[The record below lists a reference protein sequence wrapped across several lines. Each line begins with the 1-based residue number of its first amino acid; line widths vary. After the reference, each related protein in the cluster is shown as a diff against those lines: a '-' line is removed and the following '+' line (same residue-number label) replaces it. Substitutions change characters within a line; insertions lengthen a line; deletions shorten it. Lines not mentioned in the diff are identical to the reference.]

1 MKEEIIGGL
10 RNALDRN
17 ETIEKAMQTFINAG
31 YSATEVREAASM
43 INPSATGMLY
53 GEPSTKPASQPSAA
67 QPAQLSAQASKSV
80 TLPKQ
85 QAQANPPVAATLALT
100 NVASPAQQ
108 NKGRKT
114 AIILAVILI
123 ILVIALGVTI
133 FFSGSIL
140 NMFSS

>member
-10 RNALDRN
+10 KNALDRN

-43 INPSATGMLY
+43 VNPSATGMLY
-53 GEPSTKPASQPSAA
+53 GQPSISSTS
-67 QPAQLSAQASKSV
+67 QSSVRQTAQASKPA

-85 QAQANPPVAATLALT
+85 QTTNTPATASMPVT
-100 NVASPAQQ
+100 NVASPTKQ

-114 AIILAVILI
+114 AIILAIVLI
-123 ILVIALGVTI
+123 VLVLVLGATI
-133 FFSGSIL
+133 FLSESIL
-140 NMFSS
+140 NMFSP